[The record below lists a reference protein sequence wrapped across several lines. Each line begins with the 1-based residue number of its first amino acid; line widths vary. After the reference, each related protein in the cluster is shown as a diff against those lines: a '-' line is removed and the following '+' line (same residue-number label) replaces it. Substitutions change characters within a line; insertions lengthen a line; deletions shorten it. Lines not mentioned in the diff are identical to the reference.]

1 MQYSDRA
8 VGADPLVAA
17 EVRCLAE
24 QLVRADPDQRVSLL
38 AANAHLID
46 LSLVYAVHECGY
58 NAWDDD
64 PTLASEAAAVLDLLT
79 QWLSSPE
86 ASATAVWM
94 RGIAAL
100 SSGQLDDALRKLAEA
115 ALQFQNQGQALM
127 AARVQVGRM
136 VALGLLGLYDEALS
150 CGLAIR
156 EVLLQHHDEIT
167 AGRVE
172 LNLGHLAFRRDRY
185 DEAELYYQLAYH
197 RFSRTT
203 DQALLASVENALAD
217 VLVRKQDFAQAQALY
232 EQALQRATNA
242 RLGVIQALTECNL
255 GNLALAQGRYDQ
267 ALAYL
272 EQSRRH
278 YAALEMPHESAYADL
293 ELAEAYLELN
303 LVTEA
308 YTILNRVTPLFA
320 SLGMRAEEAWSL
332 TLLGQA
338 VLAIG
343 QIDAAQQ
350 HFQAARHLFAAEDNS
365 VGIAQIALCEAH
377 LHYRTR
383 QFALAATL
391 AAEAEAEFRASRD
404 HLRRLFAAWL
414 RGEILRAAGLL
425 AEAEDCLQ
433 ATLREA
439 EQYALPQMMQR
450 CATALGLLA
459 ADRHDLTTAEMLLT
473 RAIELIE
480 ALRAPLP
487 AEEFRMAF
495 VADKLVPFQAMV
507 RICLETGRE
516 AEALSYVER
525 ARARALVEM
534 LGGAAVQLF
543 HPRDAFEQHLVT
555 RLNELRQQLN
565 WCYQQLIQ
573 LPAHKYQSSVSPAT
587 LQSLIQHYET
597 AILELTRQFRQRDSM
612 TIAGP
617 AFDLG
622 VLQSLLDPG
631 TAIVIYYSLDDEV
644 VAWIV
649 DREQVQIAR
658 HLATPSDVETLVD
671 RLRFQLDAMRRVAG
685 RSGSHADLLLQRVRH
700 YLRRLYDALVRP
712 FADAIAQRQRLV
724 FVPHGVLHYVPL
736 QALFDGQ
743 RYLIEQFDVCVAPSA
758 AVIQHCIQQP
768 SRGLARG
775 VFVGVPDDHAP
786 RVRDEVLTIARL
798 WPDRMTLLDEAATV
812 TAVQQS
818 ATEANVLHLACHGVF
833 RLDNPLF
840 SGLRLADG
848 RLTVL
853 DIYRLRLSCDLVV
866 LSACETGLS
875 LIAPGDELIGL
886 TRGFLAAG
894 ASSVVVS
901 LWTVDDATTA
911 QIMTD
916 FYTLLRAGVSPA
928 AALRQAQLIALQTHP
943 HPFFWAAFA
952 LIGRW

>member
-1 MQYSDRA
+1 MQYRDRA
-8 VGADPLVAA
+8 VGAELLITA
-17 EVRCLAE
+17 EVRHLAE
-24 QLVRADPDQRVSLL
+24 QLVRVDPDRRVSLL
-38 AANAHLID
+38 SANAHRID
-46 LSLVYAVHECGY
+46 LSLIYAVHECGY

-64 PTLASEAAAVLDLLT
+64 PTLASEAATVLDLLA
-79 QWLSSPE
+79 QQFPSPE
-86 ASATAVWM
+86 ATAAATWM

-100 SSGQLDDALRKLAEA
+100 ASGQLDEAIRNLAEA
-115 ALQFQNQGQALM
+115 AQQFQNHGQSLM

-156 EVLLQHHDEIT
+156 EVLIQHHDEIT

-203 DQALLASVENALAD
+203 DHALLASAENALAD
-217 VLVRKQDFAQAQALY
+217 VLVRKQAFAQAQALY
-232 EQALQRATNA
+232 EQALNRAIAA

-278 YAALEMPHESAYADL
+278 YEALDMPHESAYADL

-308 YTILNRVTPLFA
+308 HAILRRVTPLFA
-320 SLGMRAEEAWSL
+320 SLGMRAEEAWSH

-338 VLAIG
+338 ALALD
-343 QIDAAQQ
+343 QTAAAQQ
-350 HFQAARHLFAAEDNS
+350 HFQIARRLFTAEDNS
-365 VGIAQIALCEAH
+365 VGIAQVALCEAH
-377 LHYRTR
+377 LCYRAR

-391 AAEAEAEFRASRD
+391 AAEAETVFGASHD

-425 AEAEDCLQ
+425 AEAEECFQSTLQ
-433 ATLREA
+433 EA
-439 EQYALPQMMQR
+439 EQYALPQIVQR

-459 ADRHDLTTAEMLLT
+459 ADRRDLTTAETLLT
-473 RAIELIE
+473 KAIELVE

-495 VADKLVPFQAMV
+495 VADKLVAFQAMA

-516 AEALSYVER
+516 VEALSYVER

-534 LGGAAVQLF
+534 LGGAAVQMF
-543 HPRDAFEQHLVT
+543 HPRDAFEQSLVN

-565 WCYQQLIQ
+565 WCYQHLSQVPTNKHPASP
-573 LPAHKYQSSVSPAT
+573 LPVA
-587 LQSLIQHYET
+587 LQSLIQHYE
-597 AILELTRQFRQRDSM
+597 AGILELTRQLRQRDSLAI
-612 TIAGP
+612 TGP
-617 AFDLG
+617 AFDLNL
-622 VLQSLLDPG
+622 LQSLLDPD
-631 TAIVIYYSLDDEV
+631 TTIVIYHSLDDEI

-649 DREQVQIAR
+649 DSEQVQIVR
-658 HLATPSDVETLVD
+658 RLATLSDVEALVD
-671 RLRFQLDAMRRVAG
+671 RLRFQIDAMRRVAG
-685 RSGSHADLLLQRVRH
+685 RSGSHTALLLQRVRH
-700 YLRRLYDALVRP
+700 YLSRLYDALIRP
-712 FADAIAQRQRLV
+712 FANTIAQRQRLV

-736 QALFDGQ
+736 QALLDGQ

-758 AVIQHCIQQP
+758 AVIQHCIRQP

-775 VFVGVPDDHAP
+775 VFVGVSDDHAP
-786 RVRDEVLTIARL
+786 RVRDEVLAIANL
-798 WPDRMTLLDEAATV
+798 WPDRIILLDEAATV
-812 TAVQQS
+812 AAIQQRAS
-818 ATEANVLHLACHGVF
+818 AADILHLACHGVF
-833 RLDNPLF
+833 RPDNPLF

-866 LSACETGLS
+866 LSACETGLN

-901 LWTVDDATTA
+901 LWTVDDEIAA
-911 QIMTD
+911 QIMTR
-916 FYTLLRAGVSPA
+916 FYALLRDGVAPA
-928 AALRQAQLIALQTHP
+928 TALRQAQLMLLQTHP
-943 HPFFWAAFA
+943 HPFFWAAFT
-952 LIGRW
+952 LVGRW